1 MACVVDG
8 ALLKQVPYCR
18 LRAERRR
25 RDRRSRQ
32 PLLIINAPSYTNFA
46 LAVWL
51 AVDHARGNIKGNIEN
66 GDGRKKHIIMKALAC
81 AIFAIE
87 QAPKRFRSHSD
98 YADMKELLGDLAGS
112 DTAWLDSCIK
122 QARFELTGFV

>member
-1 MACVVDG
+1 VIG

-51 AVDHARGNIKGNIEN
+51 AVDHARGNNKGNIEN
-66 GDGRKKHIIMKALAC
+66 GRWQKKTHHHESLGMRDIRDRAGAKAL
-81 AIFAIE
+81 
-87 QAPKRFRSHSD
+87 RSHSD

-122 QARFELTGFV
+122 QARFELTGFVE

>member
-1 MACVVDG
+1 MHR
-8 ALLKQVPYCR
+8 LIQTSR
-18 LRAERRR
+18 LRFGSRWTTLAET
-25 RDRRSRQ
+25 
-32 PLLIINAPSYTNFA
+32 A
-46 LAVWL
+46 
-51 AVDHARGNIKGNIEN
+51 KGILKMD
-66 GDGRKKHIIMKALAC
+66 DGRKKHIIMKALAC

-122 QARFELTGFV
+122 QARFELTGFVE